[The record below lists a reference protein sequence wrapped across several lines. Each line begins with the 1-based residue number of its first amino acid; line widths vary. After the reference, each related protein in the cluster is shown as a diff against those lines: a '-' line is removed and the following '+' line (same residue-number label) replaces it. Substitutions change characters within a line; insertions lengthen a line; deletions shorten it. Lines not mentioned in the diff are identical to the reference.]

1 MNTTTTKPVYR
12 LDSAKKNQF
21 VGILLLNYIINEGGK
36 LSILMPDDFKVL
48 DKLVINMVTK
58 GYLKVTGAYYTPT
71 VQGQEVLKTF
81 MNRYLEY
88 LKIYDVFCSVDLEA
102 GEFAYE
108 KYYDFEEDAA
118 WDKYVNQERFED
130 VRIAVAE
137 FKKLDPKEIVF
148 MSFINE
154 GRFDLVSK
162 GWQFD
167 IYSGL
172 VWGEIEKICN
182 TALSVDE
189 INQGDTEV
197 MQNILRKGAEVAI
210 NLLKI
215 EDQRKA
221 EEQKE
226 MELAASLQ
234 KQDEEETEEVVEETV
249 VTEYMPDYY
258 YQPYYAYNEYYDPF
272 YISPIWALP
281 LLLLY

>member
-1 MNTTTTKPVYR
+1 
-12 LDSAKKNQF
+12 
-21 VGILLLNYIINEGGK
+21 
-36 LSILMPDDFKVL
+36 
-48 DKLVINMVTK
+48 
-58 GYLKVTGAYYTPT
+58 
-71 VQGQEVLKTF
+71 
-81 MNRYLEY
+81 
-88 LKIYDVFCSVDLEA
+88 
-102 GEFAYE
+102 
-108 KYYDFEEDAA
+108 
-118 WDKYVNQERFED
+118 
-130 VRIAVAE
+130 
-137 FKKLDPKEIVF
+137 